1 MKAVGKELE
10 KVPAADG
17 NNVAA
22 ELEDLMLLKFPE
34 FLENLV
40 ANVSVTLSQTADGDD
55 HDLSA

>member
-10 KVPAADG
+10 
-17 NNVAA
+17 
-22 ELEDLMLLKFPE
+22 DLVLLKFPE

-40 ANVSVTLSQTADGDD
+40 ANVFVTLSQTADGDD